1 MGITYTGA
9 RSSALTPGLPTAL
22 REWNEIVVK
31 RLAAFAI
38 LASMAALGGCSR
50 YQDVDLPGPGA
61 TVTYQPAI
69 LGTAQPLKSWRYIE
83 KEPIGGAPAV
93 PFVAFSD
100 ESLTISVSCPGPGQ
114 DKKRKLRVG
123 AAQPD
128 VYHATRT
135 VAVRYRFDKNPEQAV
150 RWKWYQDAAGQTGPA
165 AVRFARDLAK
175 GTVLRFRLQG
185 GPRQTVS
192 LKGSA
197 SPIRKVLEA
206 CGHGVS

>member
-1 MGITYTGA
+1 MTGA
-9 RSSALTPGLPTAL
+9 QSAARAPGLPTAL
-22 REWNEIVVK
+22 RDWNEVVVK
-31 RLAAFAI
+31 RPAAFAI
-38 LASMAALGGCSR
+38 LVSIAALGGCSR

-69 LGTAQPLKSWRYIE
+69 LGTARPLKSWRYIE
-83 KEPIGGAPAV
+83 QKPVGGAPAI

-100 ESLTISVSCPGPGQ
+100 ESLTISVTCLGPGRN
-114 DKKRKLRVG
+114 KKRRLRVG

-135 VAVRYRFDKNPEQAV
+135 VAVRYRFDKNPEKTV

-175 GTVLRFRLQG
+175 GNVLRFRLQG

-206 CGHGVS
+206 CGHRAS